1 MKVLIVAFAFPP
13 ANMIGAVH
21 VGKLARY
28 LDHRDHDVRV
38 LTTDLVEDRSLPLEI
53 SQERVIYTDYL
64 ERKSWFGVVARPFR
78 NRSNLALD
86 SIGAD
91 DPARNRS
98 PRSALRRSLRRHY
111 LGLTRIPDMR
121 AAWMRAALPAG
132 RRLIEEWRPDIIY
145 ASAPPYTG
153 LVIARR
159 LARNFRIPWV
169 AGLRDLW
176 VDNPYYQEPGW
187 RRPVDVMLEAWTL
200 RNAARLVTVSPIWA
214 EQLRR
219 RHDKPTEVV
228 YNGYAAEDFP
238 PPPERAGPGKVLT
251 IRYLGSIYRGFR
263 DPSPL
268 FSAIALLPQR
278 LRRCV
283 LVEFYGDDCEAVLD
297 TAAAHGVTDVVAV
310 RQRVPYRRALELQMH
325 ADVLLLLQWNDR
337 RDEGNLPAKLFEY
350 LYARRPILFLGYEEG
365 IAAQFVSERGAGLVS
380 NHPARIAGQLQGW
393 IADKEQGR
401 LERLDPSVCRG
412 LSREEQ
418 YEKLE
423 HLFADILRGGQ
434 SNAASHPATANVH
447 FPDRLPSTNRSR

>member
-1 MKVLIVAFAFPP
+1 MKVLIIAFAFPP
-13 ANMIGAVH
+13 ANVIGAVH

-28 LDHRDHDVRV
+28 LDRRDHDVRV

-53 SQERVIYTDYL
+53 SRERVIYTDYL
-64 ERKSWFGVVARPFR
+64 ERKSWFGVVARPFC

-91 DPARNRS
+91 DPARSRP

-111 LGLTRIPDMR
+111 LGLTHIPDMR
-121 AAWMRAALPAG
+121 AGWMNAALPTG

-145 ASAPPYTG
+145 ASAPPHTG

-159 LARNFRIPWV
+159 LARCFRIPWV

-187 RRPVDVMLEAWTL
+187 RRLVDVILEAWTL

-278 LRRCV
+278 LRRRV

-310 RQRVPYRRALELQMH
+310 KQRVPYRRALELQMH

-380 NHPARIAGQLQGW
+380 NDPARIAGQLQGW
-393 IADKEQGR
+393 IADKLQGH

-423 HLFADILRGGQ
+423 HLFGDVLRGGQ
-434 SNAASHPATANVH
+434 GNAASHPALADVH